1 MAQTLRLL
9 LVEDSQDDAD
19 LLLLMLKR
27 GGYEVIHTL
36 ASEPSEMQ
44 AALDN
49 GPWDLVIADYSL
61 PQFSGIAALDL
72 VKAKG
77 LDMPFIIVSGHI
89 GEDDAVAAMRRGA
102 HDYVMKH
109 NLSRLLP
116 AIDRELRDAAD
127 RAARRSAEQR
137 LREQEVRLSAILSN
151 IPGVIFQLQR
161 DAAGKLSFSYVSEG
175 SEELLGL
182 SPSLLI
188 SNADHL
194 LQLIAPEDLPAFH
207 ECIAGA
213 GTATPAV
220 PWEGRIQLGNGEW
233 RWISLRFSPTLVE
246 GAHVRGE
253 GVITSIHEIKLAE
266 QELRESR
273 ARLSELTSHLERVKE
288 HERARIAREIHDD
301 LGGNLTAIKIDLM
314 WLAGRLDSREMEK
327 PESEKKGVE
336 KKGADRRGDEKQ
348 QSMTAKI
355 RQIDGLVDETIRTTS
370 RIARDLRPGVL
381 DLGLGAAIEWLA
393 REFENRMSIPCRIAM
408 TPSDPE
414 INADIAA
421 AIFSIFREAL
431 TNISK
436 HAAAHAVDVEIQVT
450 PLKIL
455 LRISDDGRG
464 IVPADLHKPGSF
476 GLRGMV
482 ERAGQLGGTLEVKGD
497 KDNGTMLTLLVP
509 LSAET
514 GSTATPD
521 VAGAA

>member
-1 MAQTLRLL
+1 MPQTLRLL

-27 GGYEVIHTL
+27 GGYEVIHTR
-36 ASEPSEMQ
+36 ASEPAEMQ
-44 AALDN
+44 SALDS

-161 DAAGKLSFSYVSEG
+161 DATGRLSFSYVSEG

-194 LQLIAPEDLPAFH
+194 LRLIAPEDLPAFH
-207 ECIAGA
+207 DCIAGA
-213 GTATPAV
+213 GTAAPAV
-220 PWEGRIQLGNGEW
+220 PWEGRIQLGDGGW

-246 GAHVRGE
+246 GAQVRGE

-273 ARLSELTSHLERVKE
+273 TRLSELTSHLERVKE

-314 WLAGRLDSREMEK
+314 WLAGRLESRETEK
-327 PESEKKGVE
+327 TESEKG
-336 KKGADRRGDEKQ
+336 GGDSQGDEKQ

-421 AIFSIFREAL
+421 AVFSIFREAL

-514 GSTATPD
+514 GGTVIPD

>member
-1 MAQTLRLL
+1 MSQALRLL

-27 GGYEVIHTL
+27 GGYEVTHTRVSDP
-36 ASEPSEMQ
+36 AEMQ
-44 AALDN
+44 SALDN

-61 PQFSGIAALDL
+61 PQFSGIAALEL
-72 VKAKG
+72 VKTRG

-127 RAARRSAEQR
+127 RAARRSVEQR

-151 IPGVIFQLQR
+151 IPGVIFQLQL

-182 SPSLLI
+182 PPSLLI
-188 SNADHL
+188 SDAGHL
-194 LQLIAPEDLPAFH
+194 LQLIAAEDLPAFH

-213 GTATPAV
+213 GTAEPGV
-220 PWEGRIQLGNGEW
+220 PWEGRIQLAGGGW
-233 RWISLRFSPTLVE
+233 RWISMRFSPTLVE
-246 GAHVRGE
+246 GRQVRGE

-266 QELRESR
+266 QEIRESR
-273 ARLSELTSHLERVKE
+273 TRLSELTSHLERVKE

-314 WLAGRLDSREMEK
+314 WLAARLESRETEK
-327 PESEKKGVE
+327 PESEKKAAE
-336 KKGADRRGDEKQ
+336 KRAGDKQGGGKQ

-393 REFENRMSIPCRIAM
+393 REFENRMNIPCRIAM

-414 INADIAA
+414 INTDIAA
-421 AIFSIFREAL
+421 AVFSIFREAL

-436 HAAAHAVDVEIQVT
+436 HAAASAVDVEIQVT
-450 PLKIL
+450 PDQIL
-455 LRISDDGRG
+455 LRISDDGLG
-464 IVPADLHKPGSF
+464 IVSADLRKPGSF

-482 ERAGQLGGTLEVKGD
+482 ERAGQLGGTLEVNGD
-497 KDNGTMLTLLVP
+497 QGNGTMLTLLVP

-514 GSTATPD
+514 GNTVTPD
-521 VAGAA
+521 ATGAA